1 VQRIPDA
8 KEYLRKV
15 LNPEVVDGG
24 LGSLEEALK
33 GVEVK

>member
-8 KEYLRKV
+8 KEYLKKV
-15 LNPEVVDGG
+15 LNAEVGDSG